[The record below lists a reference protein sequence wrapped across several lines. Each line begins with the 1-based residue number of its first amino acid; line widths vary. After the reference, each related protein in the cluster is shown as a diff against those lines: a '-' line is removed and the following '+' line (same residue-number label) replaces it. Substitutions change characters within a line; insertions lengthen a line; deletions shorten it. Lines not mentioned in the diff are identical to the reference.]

1 VNTTRLR
8 NHCCKDPD
16 AVRDVGRREQALGHA
31 QRRRAR
37 NGKPLAAC
45 TMSSSLRDA
54 IKNAERVERDFRASV
69 DAQVWAYDMASCH
82 LCVHRRMHRVLTASV
97 KSRAVLSFLFFI
109 FLVWRMCCMG
119 RWSSTA
125 SGRQPDRPAMRC
137 WCARRCLGRCSAM
150 HRSPGTPSM
159 ASRIIAC
166 GRRPDAQRARGRT
179 G

>member
-69 DAQVWAYDMASCH
+69 DAQVWAYDMAWCH
-82 LCVHRRMHRVLTASV
+82 LCVHRRLHFF
-97 KSRAVLSFLFFI
+97 LSFFI
-109 FLVWRMCCMG
+109 GLAHVLHGQVEQHRQRQAAGPTGDALLVCTPMPRALLRDAPLSWHAQHGEPHYSVRA
-119 RWSSTA
+119 A
-125 SGRQPDRPAMRC
+125 S
-137 WCARRCLGRCSAM
+137 
-150 HRSPGTPSM
+150 
-159 ASRIIAC
+159 
-166 GRRPDAQRARGRT
+166 
-179 G
+179 